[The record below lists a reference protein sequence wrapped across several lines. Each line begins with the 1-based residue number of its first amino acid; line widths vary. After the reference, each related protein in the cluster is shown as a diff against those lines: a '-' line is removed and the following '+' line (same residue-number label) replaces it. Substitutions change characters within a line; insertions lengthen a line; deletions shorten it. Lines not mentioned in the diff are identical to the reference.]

1 MLKLST
7 NIFDWDDVFTHIS
20 EFVRIDEHLRLKQVS
35 LETISP
41 ECHGWTYLAGC
52 EVTEHKRILNNMRC
66 FLLYHA
72 KEIWGYSAAM
82 FSKTEYEKI
91 KNFEDLHYTL
101 YEGMPEF
108 NAISNGDQFWFLMVA
123 IDDKEATN
131 KFFRFMVEKFYNT
144 NEGHFISGMHKNEIT
159 QNILSKC
166 HFSLP

>member
-1 MLKLST
+1 
-7 NIFDWDDVFTHIS
+7 
-20 EFVRIDEHLRLKQVS
+20 
-35 LETISP
+35 
-41 ECHGWTYLAGC
+41 
-52 EVTEHKRILNNMRC
+52 
-66 FLLYHA
+66 
-72 KEIWGYSAAM
+72 
-82 FSKTEYEKI
+82 
-91 KNFEDLHYTL
+91 
-101 YEGMPEF
+101 MPEF